1 VLCSVFDALGIVGGQ
16 DGINGGWLDASSTRR
31 GELGQY
37 WGDPGGLMVI
47 ASVRCG
53 EAGLYWGDVGLYP
66 GELGGLNAVASR
78 CGEVGL

>member
-1 VLCSVFDALGIVGGQ
+1 
-16 DGINGGWLDASSTRR
+16 
-31 GELGQY
+31 
-37 WGDPGGLMVI
+37 MVI